1 MPSEAGSKQGKSTK
15 NVSKRHRH
23 NACGNAHAPMI
34 PISDDNP
41 AYLTPFV
48 TWAIIAG
55 CIGVFLWQLSLG
67 RHAEA
72 ELIYAYSLVPV
83 RFFAHPFTGLE
94 GAPSPALTLFTSMF
108 LHGSWLHL
116 GGNMLFLWIFGNNV
130 EDLMGHIRYALFY
143 LICGTAA
150 ALTQSFTD
158 PQSAIPMLG
167 ASGAISG
174 VLAAYVLAY
183 PQARVTV
190 IIPLGIL
197 LYPVK
202 IAAFYVVGFW
212 FLLQLLSWSLSNP
225 NQPGVAFAAHI
236 GGFCAGLLL
245 TPIFKSSAIPLFG
258 RKRGP
263 WG

>member
-1 MPSEAGSKQGKSTK
+1 
-15 NVSKRHRH
+15 
-23 NACGNAHAPMI
+23 MI

-41 AYLTPFV
+41 ADLTPFV
-48 TWAIIAG
+48 TWAFIAA
-55 CIGVFLWQLSLG
+55 CIGVYLWQLSLG
-67 RHAEA
+67 RHSEEA
-72 ELIYAYSLVPV
+72 FVYAYSLVPAQL
-83 RFFAHPFTGLE
+83 FGGHPFAGSE
-94 GAPSPALTLFTSMF
+94 GAPAPALTIFTSMF
-108 LHGSWLHL
+108 MHGSWLHL

-130 EDLMGHIRYALFY
+130 EDLMGHFRYVLFY
-143 LICGTAA
+143 LVSGAAA
-150 ALTQSFTD
+150 ALTQGFTD

-183 PQARVTV
+183 PSARVTV

-212 FLLQLLSWSLSNP
+212 FLLQLLSWSLSDP

-236 GGFCAGLLL
+236 GGFCAGLVL
-245 TPIFKSSAIPLFG
+245 TPFLKSSAIPLFG